1 MCGRAQGRD
10 GAEGMHVQGLRVY
23 KYPPRQEV
31 LSPPLRVR
39 PEQVVGLSVETVAVE
54 GALGLAA
61 KSAAV
66 VAQALDRPHPLL
78 AERLQART
86 LGQLSPSTN
95 VVVEPVESIKAS

>member
-1 MCGRAQGRD
+1 MQS
-10 GAEGMHVQGLRVY
+10 LRVY

-61 KSAAV
+61 EGAAV

-86 LGQLSPSTN
+86 PGQLSQL
-95 VVVEPVESIKAS
+95 VESIINKDGSAHR